1 MYSFQ
6 LRSMAARNENL
17 WSICRRDENTFTSLV
32 QTYSQITFFMPIVD
46 DLFFIQQSTAA
57 TALSLSRESR
67 S

>member
-6 LRSMAARNENL
+6 LRSIAAGNEDL
-17 WSICRRDENTFTSLV
+17 WTICRRDENTFTSLV
-32 QTYSQITFFMPIVD
+32 QTYSQITFSMPIVD
-46 DLFFIQQSTAA
+46 DPFFIQQSTAV

>member
-1 MYSFQ
+1 
-6 LRSMAARNENL
+6 MAVRNENS
-17 WSICRRDENTFTSLV
+17 WSTFRRDENTFTSLL